1 MKVLVTGANGFV
13 GKNLI
18 SNLSLNKNI
27 EVFKY
32 DIDSPPEDLDKYTKE
47 CDFVYHLAGV
57 NRPQNTSEYM
67 EGNFGFTSILLNK
80 LIENNNKCPIMISS
94 SIQAELDN
102 DYGKSKKAGE
112 NLIFKYGEENGVKVY
127 VYRFPNLFGKWCRPN
142 YNSVIA
148 TFCNNVANNLE
159 IVVNDENKE
168 LNLAY
173 IDDVCEELI
182 RCLYDNPHKDSS
194 FCCVP
199 IVYVKS
205 LGYIA
210 NLIKSFKENDR
221 GIMVPSTGDDF
232 TKKLYATYI
241 SYVPLKEMVVDLEE
255 HRDDRGV
262 FCELVRTKEAGQV
275 SVSTTNPNIV
285 RGGHYHHT
293 KMERFIVIKGK
304 AKIKFEHVITHETY
318 EFEVSGDKLQYVT
331 IPVGYQHS
339 INNISDGEL
348 VLILWANELFD
359 PNKSDTYVM
368 EDNQDEYK
376 RKLQKDQMER
386 KW

>member
-1 MKVLVTGANGFV
+1 MRVLVTGANGFV

-18 SNLSLNKNI
+18 SHLSLNKDI

-32 DIDSPPEDLDKYTKE
+32 DIDSSLDDLDKYTKE

-67 EGNFGFTSILLNK
+67 EGNFGFTNVLLNK

-94 SIQAELDN
+94 SIQAELEN

-112 NLIFKYGEENGVKVY
+112 DLIFKYGKDNNAKVY

-148 TFCNNVANNLE
+148 TFCNNIANNLE

-173 IDDVCEELI
+173 IDDVCEELVS
-182 RCLYDNPHKDSS
+182 CLNDNPHREDN
-194 FCCVP
+194 FCYVP
-199 IVYVKS
+199 TTYTKS

-210 NLIKSFKENDR
+210 NLIKSFKKNDH
-221 GIMVPSTGDDF
+221 GIMVPSTGDEF

-241 SYVPLKEMVVDLEE
+241 SYVPLKNMVVDLEE
-255 HRDDRGV
+255 HRDNRGI

-275 SVSTTNPNIV
+275 SISTTNPEIV

-339 INNISDGEL
+339 INNVGNEEL
-348 VLILWANELFD
+348 ILILWANELFD
-359 PNKSDTYVM
+359 PNKTDTYVM
-368 EDNQDEYK
+368 EDNQNECKK
-376 RKLQKDQMER
+376 RLHKC
-386 KW
+386 

>member
-1 MKVLVTGANGFV
+1 MKVLITGANGFV

-18 SNLSLNKNI
+18 SHLSLNKDI
-27 EVFKY
+27 EILKY
-32 DIDSPPEDLDKYTKE
+32 DIESTEEELDKYTRE
-47 CDFVYHLAGV
+47 CDFVFHLAGV

-67 EGNFGFTSILLNK
+67 EGNFGFTSVLLNK

-112 NLIFKYGEENGVKVY
+112 DLIFKYAKDNNVKVY

-148 TFCNNVANNLE
+148 TFCNNIANNLE

-182 RCLYDNPHKDSS
+182 RCLSDKAHREGNFYYI
-194 FCCVP
+194 P
-199 IVYVKS
+199 ITYVKS

-221 GIMVPSTGDDF
+221 GIMVPSTGDEF

-255 HRDDRGV
+255 HRDNRGL

-275 SVSTTNPNIV
+275 SVSTTNPKVV

-339 INNISDGEL
+339 INNVGNEEL
-348 VLILWANELFD
+348 ILILWANELFD
-359 PNKSDTYVM
+359 PNKTDTYVM
-368 EDNQDEYK
+368 EGTQDEYK
-376 RKLQKDQMER
+376 KRLHKC
-386 KW
+386 

>member
-1 MKVLVTGANGFV
+1 MKVLITGANGFV

-18 SNLSLNKNI
+18 SHLSLNKDI
-27 EVFKY
+27 EVLKY
-32 DIDSPPEDLDKYTKE
+32 DIDSTEEELDKYTME

-67 EGNFGFTSILLNK
+67 EGNFGFTSVLLNK

-112 NLIFKYGEENGVKVY
+112 DLIFKYAKDNNVKVY

-148 TFCNNVANNLE
+148 TFCNNIANNLE

-182 RCLYDNPHKDSS
+182 RCLSDQAHREGNFYYI
-194 FCCVP
+194 P
-199 IVYVKS
+199 IIYVKS

-221 GIMVPSTGDDF
+221 GIMVPSTGDEF

-255 HRDDRGV
+255 HRDNRGL

-275 SVSTTNPNIV
+275 SVSTTNPEII

-339 INNISDGEL
+339 INNIGEDEL

-359 PNKSDTYVM
+359 PSIPDTYVM
-368 EDNQDEYK
+368 EA
-376 RKLQKDQMER
+376 
-386 KW
+386 